1 MRSASSVALRSASA
15 KSTGAAFFA
24 PSPPNFAFFAPPA
37 AAGALLVL
45 PRDVADELRR
55 EAPSLEAGRAPAPV
69 VVLARR
75 DAELTVRGAVVALA
89 ERPMTGGA
97 VGLEDVGGDLG
108 VAGLSQEEKKSSS
121 SPPAAAGFAV
131 GSAPSTVIL
140 SGNLGAFYNTALG
153 ETKYILTGQCPV

>member
-1 MRSASSVALRSASA
+1 M
-15 KSTGAAFFA
+15 
-24 PSPPNFAFFAPPA
+24 
-37 AAGALLVL
+37 
-45 PRDVADELRR
+45 
-55 EAPSLEAGRAPAPV
+55 GRAPGPV

-97 VGLEDVGGDLG
+97 AGLEDVGGDLG

-121 SPPAAAGFAV
+121 SPPAAAVFAV

-140 SGNLGAFYNTALG
+140 SGNLGTVYDAALV
-153 ETKYILTGQCPV
+153 ETRHILTGQCPV